1 MELEVREVSGEEKSK
16 LGHRLKAYNNEM
28 QRFEQDLVSEDVNY
42 NIWDYIEEKMKRW
55 FRLMSSGWNAAT
67 FLYLLGCI
75 WEDSN

>member
-28 QRFEQDLVSEDVNY
+28 QRFEQDLVSEDLNY
-42 NIWDYIEEKMKRW
+42 NNIRDYIEEGKDEEVVSLKEFRMKC
-55 FRLMSSGWNAAT
+55 NY

-75 WEDSN
+75 